1 MESKTQFKPNVKGE
15 MDEVKRVSQYL
26 TRHENFSVSVDDVK
40 QSLKKSVETTLDD
53 DLWSKLE
60 NTESNKISKGE
71 FFKVLMISKHYNKS
85 NPYKLKL
92 KLANDEYERPMI
104 VKFGNRYHVVSG
116 NTRLCTAASM
126 GMNPKVFI
134 GDLNTVKTK
143 KSKKDNVISESIDT
157 KEKIY
162 KLFDTMGPSLKNLK
176 YIGISKTEGKNS
188 DYEDYLVEYHGGMEN
203 VVKLIEEECE
213 RLYRNG
219 ELSYECGG
227 YSLKF
232 NYLSMW
238 TDDVSEYTCDL
249 FINLELS
256 YDSEFSLFDGTS
268 GDFEHL
274 VNNEQWFDDE
284 LGYAEGTGYEIMQE
298 VEQCLQDYFNRDLY
312 DKYGVRLFGVR
323 ILRGYHSK

>member
-40 QSLKKSVETTLDD
+40 QSLKKSAETTLDD

-143 KSKKDNVISESIDT
+143 ESKKDNVISESLDT

-176 YIGISKTEGKNS
+176 YLGVSKKDSKNLE
-188 DYEDYLVEYHGGMEN
+188 YEDYLVEYHGGMEN

-238 TDDVSEYTCDL
+238 TDDVSESTCDL

-274 VNNEQWFDDE
+274 INNEQWFDDE

-298 VEQCLQDYFNRDLY
+298 VRQCLQDYFNRDLY
-312 DKYGVRLFGVR
+312 DKYGVGLYEVR
-323 ILRGYHSK
+323 ILRGYRSK

>member
-40 QSLKKSVETTLDD
+40 QSLKKSEETTLNDE
-53 DLWSKLE
+53 LWAKLE

-143 KSKKDNVISESIDT
+143 VSKKDNVISESLDD

-176 YIGISKTEGKNS
+176 YLGVTNKNGTNLE
-188 DYEDYLVEYHGGMEN
+188 YEDYLIEYHGGMEN

-238 TDDVSEYTCDL
+238 TDDVSESTCDL

-256 YDSEFSLFDGTS
+256 EDSEFSLFDGTS

-274 VNNEQWFDDE
+274 INTEEMFDE
-284 LGYAEGTGYEIMQE
+284 VLGYSPCTGYEIMQ
-298 VEQCLQDYFNRDLY
+298 
-312 DKYGVRLFGVR
+312 
-323 ILRGYHSK
+323 

>member
-1 MESKTQFKPNVKGE
+1 MKSRTQFKPNVKGE

-40 QSLKKSVETTLDD
+40 QSLNQSNETTLDD
-53 DLWSKLE
+53 KLWSKLE

-134 GDLNTVKTK
+134 GDLNNVKTK
-143 KSKKDNVISESIDT
+143 KNKKDITISESLDT

-176 YIGISKTEGKNS
+176 YLGVSKKDSKSLE
-188 DYEDYLVEYHGGMEN
+188 YQDYLIEYHGGMEN
-203 VVKLIEEECE
+203 VIKLIEEECE
-213 RLYRNG
+213 RLYRKG

-238 TDDVSEYTCDL
+238 TDDVSESTCDL

-256 YDSEFSLFDGTS
+256 HDSEFSLFDGTS

-274 VNNEQWFDDE
+274 INSEEIFDEE
-284 LGYAEGTGYEIMQE
+284 LGYSPGTGYMVMQE
-298 VEQCLQDYFNRDLY
+298 VRECLQEYFNRDLY
-312 DKYGVRLFGVR
+312 DKYGLGLYEVR

>member
-40 QSLKKSVETTLDD
+40 QSLKKSEETTLNDE
-53 DLWSKLE
+53 LWSKLE

-143 KSKKDNVISESIDT
+143 VSKKDNVISESLDN

-176 YIGISKTEGKNS
+176 YLGITNKSGVNLE
-188 DYEDYLVEYHGGMEN
+188 YEDYLIEYHGGMEK
-203 VVKLIEEECE
+203 VVELIEEECE

-238 TDDVSEYTCDL
+238 TDDVSESTCDL

-256 YDSEFSLFDGTS
+256 EDSEFSLFDGTS
-268 GDFEHL
+268 GNFEHL
-274 VNNEQWFDDE
+274 INSEEMFDE
-284 LGYAEGTGYEIMQE
+284 VLGYSPGTGYEIMQE
-298 VEQCLQDYFNRDLY
+298 VNQCIQDYFNRDLY
-312 DKYGVRLFGVR
+312 DKYGVGLYDVR
-323 ILRGYHSK
+323 ILRGYSSK